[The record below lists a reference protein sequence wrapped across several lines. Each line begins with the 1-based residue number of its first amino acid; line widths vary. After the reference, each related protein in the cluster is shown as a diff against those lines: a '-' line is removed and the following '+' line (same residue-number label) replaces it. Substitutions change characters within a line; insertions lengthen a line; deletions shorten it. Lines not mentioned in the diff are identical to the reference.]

1 MRLLAVVAAV
11 VLAGCGGSSGTKTA
25 SEAPKKTERAKPP
38 ENYRV
43 RFETT
48 QGPFVVEVARAWA
61 PRGADRFFELVQGKF
76 YDGARFFR
84 VKPKFVVQFGISPDP
99 KTNELWR
106 QLRFPD
112 DPVKQSNLRGYIS
125 YATDG
130 PNTRTT
136 QVFINLVDN
145 KKLDARGFSP
155 FGKVTEGMETVD
167 KFYSYGEVQSLGGGG
182 PDTAKMETLG
192 DEYIQRGFPR
202 MDQIKTARVIE

>member
-1 MRLLAVVAAV
+1 MRTLLAIMAVA
-11 VLAGCGGSSGTKTA
+11 LAGCSSSGTK
-25 SEAPKKTERAKPP
+25 SEAPQKTVERKQPP
-38 ENYRV
+38 EKYRV
-43 RFETT
+43 RFDTT
-48 QGPFVVEVARAWA
+48 QGPFVVEVVREWS
-61 PRGADRFFELVQGKF
+61 PRGADRFFELVEGKF

-99 KTNELWR
+99 KANELWR

-112 DPVKQSNLRGYIS
+112 DPVKQSNLRGFVS

-145 KKLDARGFSP
+145 KQLDKRGFSP
-155 FGKVTEGMETVD
+155 FGKVVEGMDAVD
-167 KFYSYGEVQSLGGGG
+167 QFYSYGEVQSLGGGG

-192 DEYIQRGFPR
+192 DDYIQRGFPR